1 MAIARRGSFVYRPAV
16 LTPRRSCQFLG
27 LSLLVTGYL
36 GAAPARAHFVLQSP
50 AAAHEQGPLGDPQ
63 KAPPCGDNGSAVAT
77 GALTAYQA
85 GDVVTITIDETI
97 FHPGHYRIALA
108 MNDISEL
115 PAEPIV
121 TPNNTDCGTVPI
133 MSPPVFPV
141 LADGVFPHDAPFDQP
156 QSIDITLPDVSC
168 DNCTLQ
174 VIQFMSN
181 HGLNNPGG
189 CFYHHCANI
198 SVQGSAATT
207 GAEGT
212 GGEGTAG
219 TSATTVTT
227 TAASQGETAG
237 NESSGGTGV
246 GATGTATA
254 TGDEPTSG
262 GVATGTATGTASAG
276 SSGTASDGNSEGG
289 GGCGCSGARGG
300 HETAALAGLLGV
312 LGLGTRRRA
321 RVRG

>member
-16 LTPRRSCQFLG
+16 LIPRRSCQFLG

-198 SVQGSAATT
+198 AVQSGEPGTST
-207 GAEGT
+207 GAESGGESSGT
-212 GGEGTAG
+212 GGTAG
-219 TSATTVTT
+219 ET
-227 TAASQGETAG
+227 TASSQGETTG
-237 NESSGGTGV
+237 NEGSSSATGA
-246 GATGTATA
+246 GATGAAST
-254 TGDEPTSG
+254 TGETPTSD
-262 GVATGTATGTASAG
+262 AAATASAG
-276 SSGTASDGNSEGG
+276 EATTDGAGSDSG
-289 GGCGCSGARGG
+289 GGCGCSGASGG
-300 HETAALAGLLGV
+300 HGPATLLGFFAL
-312 LGLGTRRRA
+312 LGLRARRRP
-321 RVRG
+321 RG